1 MKIQDCKAVV
11 TGGASGLGEATVRNI
26 VGCGGRACIFD
37 IQDEKGEALAKEL
50 GDNAIFTHTDIID
63 DASTQAGIK
72 KAVDA
77 FDGINVAV
85 NCAGVGVADKVVGKK
100 GVVALEKLTKVI
112 DINLIGTMNVIRL
125 AVEQM
130 MKNDPMEDGEKGVVV
145 NTSSV
150 AATEGQI
157 GQMAY
162 SASKGGVVSLT
173 IPVARECAEYGIRVN
188 AIAPGIFNT
197 PMLAMAPENVK
208 QALGAMVPF
217 PKRLGHPSEYA
228 KLVQHLIENIMING
242 EVIRLDGAIRMTAR

>member
-50 GDNAIFTHTDIID
+50 GDNAIYAHTDIVD

-77 FDGINVAV
+77 FGGINVAV
-85 NCAGVGVADKVVGKK
+85 NCAGVGVANKVVGKK
-100 GVVALEKLTKVI
+100 GVVALEKLKKVI

-130 MKNDPMEDGEKGVVV
+130 MKNDPMEDDEKGVIV

-173 IPVARECAEYGIRVN
+173 VPVARECAEYGIRVN

-228 KLVQHLIENIMING
+228 RLVQHIIENTMING
-242 EVIRLDGAIRMTAR
+242 EVIRLDGGIRMAAR